1 MFDPNGARHLIAE
14 DDPSVLDLLTTRL
27 ELSGYRTWTAKDGY
41 QALELL
47 NSVQPDGMILD
58 INMPR
63 LDGFG
68 VLRALGQRPKA
79 KQPPVLMLT
88 ARNAME
94 DVKHCIA
101 LGAKDYLAKPFRDT
115 VLLSRVARLLRGR
128 PDVLSAAVRDQVMQ

>member
-1 MFDPNGARHLIAE
+1 MFDPNGARLLIAE

-68 VLRALGQRPKA
+68 VLRALGQKPKA